1 MKLKHE
7 LVILIKKLWG
17 KMENGASTFNKWK
30 NVFVRQERSFLFA
43 WVFEIPTRYQSET
56 KTETILGEKK

>member
-1 MKLKHE
+1 
-7 LVILIKKLWG
+7 
-17 KMENGASTFNKWK
+17 MENGASTFNKWK

>member
-1 MKLKHE
+1 MGLQ
-7 LVILIKKLWG
+7 LSINV
-17 KMENGASTFNKWK
+17 
-30 NVFVRQERSFLFA
+30 VFVRQERSFLFA